1 MTDESATRANGTGDP
16 QMQAKRPVS
25 ASLAGPYGHPF
36 HPILVT
42 VPIGAWVTSLVF
54 DIASH
59 VVDRPGFLTQG
70 SEWLIA
76 VGVIGALLAA
86 TVGFLDMFAIPT
98 RTPAFRTAL
107 VHMTLNLLVTAAYA
121 INFLWRYSTYA
132 DGGSVGVG
140 RLVLS
145 AVSLA
150 VLGVSGFLGG
160 KLAYRYGVRVADENT
175 QAEGY
180 TPGTRAR
187 DASPTG

>member
-1 MTDESATRANGTGDP
+1 MVTES
-16 QMQAKRPVS
+16 QLQAKRPVS

-54 DIASH
+54 DVASH
-59 VVDRPGFLTQG
+59 VVHRPGFLTQG

-86 TVGFLDMFAIPT
+86 MVGFLDLFAIPAG
-98 RTPAFRTAL
+98 TPAFRTAL

-121 INFLWRYSTYA
+121 VNFLWRYGDYTA
-132 DGGSVGVG
+132 GGSVGLG

-160 KLAYRYGVRVADENT
+160 KLAYRYGVRVADEGT

-180 TPGTRAR
+180 TPGRSGR
-187 DASPTG
+187 DARSAM

>member
-1 MTDESATRANGTGDP
+1 MTDESRL
-16 QMQAKRPVS
+16 QAKRPVS

-70 SEWLIA
+70 SQWLIA

-86 TVGFLDMFAIPT
+86 MVGFLDLFAIPT
-98 RTPAFRTAL
+98 GTPAFRTAL
-107 VHMTLNLLVTAAYA
+107 VHMTLNLLVTVAYA
-121 INFLWRYSTYA
+121 VNFLWRQGAYT
-132 DGGSVGVG
+132 DGGSVGWD

-145 AVSLA
+145 AVSIA

-180 TPGTRAR
+180 TPGTGAR
-187 DASPTG
+187 NARPTA